1 MYYFFLWTNT
11 LKEIPEYKVKYYL
24 EKMRKVFGTKT
35 QLFAKYKR
43 LKKMKMKSK
52 ILVWIKL
59 KIDWNNFT
67 YSKFENELHV
77 VLKNLVRTNLKK
89 LEEEFRDLDEINSGK
104 LTPEMLHKLLNRF
117 NLMDY
122 CILTL
127 IQFTMVKTFF

>member
-1 MYYFFLWTNT
+1 
-11 LKEIPEYKVKYYL
+11 
-24 EKMRKVFGTKT
+24 
-35 QLFAKYKR
+35 
-43 LKKMKMKSK
+43 MKMKSK

-122 CILTL
+122 YILTL
-127 IQFTMVKTFF
+127 IQFTMVNFFLNYEHNLFKKW